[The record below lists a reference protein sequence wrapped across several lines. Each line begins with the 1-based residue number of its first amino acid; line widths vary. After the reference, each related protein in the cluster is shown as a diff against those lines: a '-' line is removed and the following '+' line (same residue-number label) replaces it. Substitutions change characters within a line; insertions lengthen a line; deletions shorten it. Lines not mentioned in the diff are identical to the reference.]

1 MFKLACVVL
10 LCTILIVQCQGN
22 SRYID
27 LYLLRTFCCCLDTK
41 PGQKPDEEGPASG
54 EEYEEGSESNEEY
67 GGPGKRPP
75 PPHGGPGKR
84 PPPPHGEN
92 GKGSLFER
100 ADDNN
105 NDAGKPFF
113 ELGCFFNSNTVL
125 FKTQYSFSN

>member
-1 MFKLACVVL
+1 
-10 LCTILIVQCQGN
+10 
-22 SRYID
+22 
-27 LYLLRTFCCCLDTK
+27 LRTFCCCLDRK
-41 PGQKPDEEGPASG
+41 PRPKPDKENSHEEGPASG

-84 PPPPHGEN
+84 PPPPRGENGGPGKRPPPPHGEN
-92 GKGSLFER
+92 GKDSLFER

-113 ELGCFFNSNTVL
+113 ELVHFFNSNTVL